1 MSATIDQKAPLSPN
15 DPAYYAPRVPR
26 DADPARLPRLGETP
40 SYRPPATSITDTTL
54 EGQLENA
61 VFESLR
67 HPLDPEAVEEPPELD
82 QRGGLLGVIGR
93 VATAIGAAAFV
104 ALLFVIVIPSLR
116 QQNADPSA
124 AEVIDSMKSALSK
137 SEPIAAPRE
146 QIAAPREQIAMPR
159 EPQPSAPPSPSPEL
173 QSMLPPSEG
182 GPAVSH
188 EESEQL
194 LQQFMQWQHKP
205 ADAQEKQ

>member
-26 DADPARLPRLGETP
+26 DADAARLPRLGETP

-54 EGQLENA
+54 DGQLENA

-82 QRGGLLGVIGR
+82 QRGALLGVVGR
-93 VATAIGAAAFV
+93 FAAAIGAAAFV

-116 QQNADPSA
+116 QQSADPTA

-137 SEPIAAPRE
+137 SEPAAKPRE
-146 QIAAPREQIAMPR
+146 AQ
-159 EPQPSAPPSPSPEL
+159 PSPEL
-173 QSMLPPSEG
+173 QSILASPAEG
-182 GPAVSH
+182 GAPVSH
-188 EESEQL
+188 EESEAL
-194 LQQFMQWQHKP
+194 LKQFMQWQQKP
-205 ADAQEKQ
+205 ADANAQDSTQDSAQDNTEQKH

>member
-1 MSATIDQKAPLSPN
+1 MNATSDQKTPLSPN

-26 DADPARLPRLGETP
+26 DADPTRLPALGETRA
-40 SYRPPATSITDTTL
+40 YRPPATSITDTTL

-67 HPLDPEAVEEPPELD
+67 HPLDPEAVEEPAED
-82 QRGGLLGVIGR
+82 RRAGFLGVVGR

-116 QQNADPSA
+116 QQSGDPSA

-137 SEPIAAPRE
+137 SELAAKP
-146 QIAAPREQIAMPR
+146 Q
-159 EPQPSAPPSPSPEL
+159 EPLEL
-173 QSMLPPSEG
+173 QSVMASPSEG
-182 GPAVSH
+182 GPQVSH
-188 EESEQL
+188 EESEVL
-194 LQQFMQWQHKP
+194 LKQFMQWQQKP
-205 ADAQEKQ
+205 AEAQEKP